1 MIANALILGFF
12 TAIGW
17 FSAQKLMTAVV
28 DTKPPTQIEQKENK
42 EQK

>member
-1 MIANALILGFF
+1 MIANALIIGFF

-28 DTKPPTQIEQKENK
+28 DTKPPTEIEQNNK
-42 EQK
+42 EKK